1 MISGMTLVAG
11 KWEDN
16 SNAEIF
22 QTRNPNTDLL
32 LPEEFQQSTTDQ
44 VNRSVSAASDSF
56 EFFAHTSF
64 KNRILFLKTIQEELR
79 LAQSEIT
86 ATYQQESALPEGR
99 ANGEFQRT
107 LDQIQCFVEL
117 LEEGSFIDASIHT
130 QGPDLRKMLYPIGP
144 IVVFGASNFPL
155 AFSTAGGDTI
165 SAFAAGCPVLV
176 KAHPYHAGTS
186 ERVAVAINKAIEK
199 CKLPSGIFSH
209 LGGQSHSVGSQ
220 LVSHSL
226 IKGVGFTGSFSG
238 GKALYDLAQKRE
250 EPIPVFAEMGS
261 INPIFILENKLK
273 TDSNLA
279 EGLAQS
285 VILGTGQFCTNPGI
299 IVVCDPS
306 DSVDFAKEVSDAIEG
321 AELPPMVHK
330 NIQKQYDKQLRK
342 INEGEQVDALF
353 FAKSCK
359 AAVGLVQASKFLTD
373 SSLADEVFGPF
384 TLVVKCKSNDEML
397 KVAASLEGQLTTTI
411 LGENSDQEVSK
422 KLLSKLQ
429 SKVGRILFQGV
440 PTGVAVTQPM
450 QHGGPYPASTD
461 SRFSSVGTDSIYR
474 WLRPVAFQ
482 DCPNELLPDALKNE
496 NPLGLERKIDGRI
509 ISSAL

>member
-1 MISGMTLVAG
+1 
-11 KWEDN
+11 
-16 SNAEIF
+16 
-22 QTRNPNTDLL
+22 
-32 LPEEFQQSTTDQ
+32 
-44 VNRSVSAASDSF
+44 
-56 EFFAHTSF
+56 
-64 KNRILFLKTIQEELR
+64 
-79 LAQSEIT
+79 
-86 ATYQQESALPEGR
+86 
-99 ANGEFQRT
+99 
-107 LDQIQCFVEL
+107 
-117 LEEGSFIDASIHT
+117 
-130 QGPDLRKMLYPIGP
+130 
-144 IVVFGASNFPL
+144 
-155 AFSTAGGDTI
+155 
-165 SAFAAGCPVLV
+165 
-176 KAHPYHAGTS
+176 
-186 ERVAVAINKAIEK
+186 
-199 CKLPSGIFSH
+199 
-209 LGGQSHSVGSQ
+209 
-220 LVSHSL
+220 
-226 IKGVGFTGSFSG
+226 
-238 GKALYDLAQKRE
+238 LAQKRE

-397 KVAASLEGQLTTTI
+397 KVAASMEGQLTTTI